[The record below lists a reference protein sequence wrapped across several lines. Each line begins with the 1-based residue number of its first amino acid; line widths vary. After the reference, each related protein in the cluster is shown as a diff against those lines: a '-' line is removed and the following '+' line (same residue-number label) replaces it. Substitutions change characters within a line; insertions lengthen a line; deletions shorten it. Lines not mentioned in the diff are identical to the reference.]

1 MSPSPSEPA
10 SRPSSQSDASTR
22 GRQIWQYV
30 VDYWHWPVLAG
41 VLVYAYF
48 QFLPPIDVSNPG
60 RPAPNVEARTL
71 DGEVFRLSDHRGK
84 VVVVNV
90 WATWCPPCRV
100 EMPGFVRLQ
109 RDLGDR
115 GVQFVG
121 IAVDQNGTAAVRE
134 FVEEKGVNFPQVVS
148 PQVAARHFPGEV
160 VPRTYLIDRQGQ
172 IRYEHSG
179 LLLAPSLR
187 DAIEDLL

>member
-1 MSPSPSEPA
+1 VS
-10 SRPSSQSDASTR
+10 
-22 GRQIWQYV
+22 GRRIWRYV
-30 VDYWHWPVLAG
+30 ADYWHWPVLAG

-60 RPAPNVEARTL
+60 RPAPEVEARTL
-71 DGEVFRLSDHRGK
+71 DGDVFRLSDYRGN

-121 IAVDQNGTAAVRE
+121 IAVDQTGPSAVRE
-134 FVEEKGVNFPQVVS
+134 FVNQEEVNFPQVVS
-148 PQVAARHFPGEV
+148 PQLAARHFPGEV
-160 VPRTYLIDRQGQ
+160 VPRTYLIDREGR

-179 LLLAPSLR
+179 LLLAPALR